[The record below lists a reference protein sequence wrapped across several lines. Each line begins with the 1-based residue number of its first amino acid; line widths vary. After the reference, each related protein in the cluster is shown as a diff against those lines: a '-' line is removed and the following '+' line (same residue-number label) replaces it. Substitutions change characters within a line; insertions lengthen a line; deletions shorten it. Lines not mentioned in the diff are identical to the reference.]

1 MATVWMVVDVKR
13 AWLLQLFSL
22 LVTKNVPC
30 PVRLLANPL
39 DFDVGMAQKIKSS
52 SNMHM
57 NGKWCSVWSSCFRWV
72 AMAQNALTTRSKQ
85 TYLPGGIIVYILTVL
100 YSQMMVAFTLF
111 QRKCRLKT
119 PCDELILNK
128 FSLGIHNAVEHCLS
142 LLWNWLDLCREER
155 QKCTW
160 SFWLG
165 GPRWSSLPEKQIPGT
180 PQNIVLLLVEG
191 RRTFRGL
198 IFRIWLNLSCRTTAK
213 LYIYIVLLNKLF
225 CSECF

>member
-1 MATVWMVVDVKR
+1 MENDALFGRHVSGGSPWPRMRLPPEANKR
-13 AWLLQLFSL
+13 ICQAGSLCIFWQFCTQIWWWFLL
-22 LVTKNVPC
+22 C
-30 PVRLLANPL
+30 
-39 DFDVGMAQKIKSS
+39 
-52 SNMHM
+52 SN
-57 NGKWCSVWSSCFRWV
+57 G
-72 AMAQNALTTRSKQ
+72 
-85 TYLPGGIIVYILTVL
+85 
-100 YSQMMVAFTLF
+100 
-111 QRKCRLKT
+111 KCRLKT

-198 IFRIWLNLSCRTTAK
+198 IFRILIESVLQNHGK
-213 LYIYIVLLNKLF
+213 IIYIVLLNKLF